1 MRTVILH
8 PDYFSAA
15 YPICEAYFDNLITDE
30 MLVGIKD
37 LPIWFTHAKN
47 DPVVNPQMTVVPT
60 YNRLSKINKNV
71 HLSFFED
78 VKDTSGIYKD
88 VNGNPYE
95 YNGHW
100 SWIHTLN
107 NESSEN
113 GIQLF
118 EWAVSQK
125 NIKQE
130 NN

>member
-1 MRTVILH
+1 
-8 PDYFSAA
+8 
-15 YPICEAYFDNLITDE
+15 